1 MHTFSIFTYTAS
13 ILIVCKVWQCIIT
26 IKEKKMQ
33 TTGHIQLKPTST
45 MFTSLEARAHHY
57 ELTIN
62 VMVRHLLALNL
73 NNLDWRFYPVVR
85 SMALVN
91 KNIDTFEQCADHL
104 GSYLE
109 GAFSN
114 IDKIDENKRAK
125 MIYDE
130 GVRYIR
136 SRNDNFNLN
145 FDVDNFSPS
154 VTKFYKLLVKL

>member
-1 MHTFSIFTYTAS
+1 MHAALQARSKYYEVTNNAMVKH
-13 ILIVCKVWQCIIT
+13 LI
-26 IKEKKMQ
+26 
-33 TTGHIQLKPTST
+33 
-45 MFTSLEARAHHY
+45 A
-57 ELTIN
+57 
-62 VMVRHLLALNL
+62 LAL

-114 IDKIDENKRAK
+114 LDKIDENKRAK